1 MAALAEATDLI
12 ELYRLVRSEA
22 TIFVRFYKTMD
33 ENELCHQTFL
43 RIWQSLGM
51 TTMTAELPRPI
62 SRAYVRFAL
71 RSTLIDTVRADARL
85 EHQDPPDL
93 PRETNVDAQIDAL
106 QHLREVWRGLDENEQ
121 TLLRLLYVEN
131 MSQEQAAEIMGISHG
146 TLRVRLSRLRDK
158 LAR

>member
-1 MAALAEATDLI
+1 MAALADATDLI

-22 TIFVRFYKTMD
+22 AIFVRFYKTMD

-62 SRAYVRFAL
+62 SRGYVRFAL

-85 EHQDPPDL
+85 DHEEPPEL

-106 QHLREVWRGLDENEQ
+106 SQLRQVWRGLDENERM
-121 TLLRLLYVEN
+121 LLRLLYVEN
-131 MSQEQAAEIMGISHG
+131 LSQEQAAESMGISHG
-146 TLRVRLSRLRDK
+146 ALRVRLSRLREK
-158 LAR
+158 LGG